1 MLPQVNSRRVIT
13 VVYVVLLTVLGI
25 GAGALFLDA
34 RAEYNQLKQVEA
46 ANRRRLAEA
55 EARLREQERV
65 LERMRT
71 DPAFVE
77 KVIRQ
82 KLHYARPGEVVFRF
96 EN

>member
-1 MLPQVNSRRVIT
+1 MKSAVNSRRFIT
-13 VVYVVLLTVLGI
+13 VLYVVLLSGLGV

-34 RAEYNQLKQVEA
+34 RAEYNQLKQVETT
-46 ANRRRLAEA
+46 NRRNLAEA

-65 LERMRT
+65 LQRMRT
-71 DPAFVE
+71 DPAYVE

-82 KLHYARPGEVVFRF
+82 KLHYARPGEVIFRF